1 MSVDQPNNEVR
12 IAGYLDM
19 LLVDH
24 CTWDDKLSLAINPP
38 VRPQDTVAPGYYL
51 LTTEKF
57 GTGYRIIKYI
67 HLLNGLSILNQLPL
81 SKLKSEILRC
91 CLPLAA
97 EAMLCD

>member
-1 MSVDQPNNEVR
+1 MSVEHPNNQAR

-19 LLVDH
+19 LLVDNSV
-24 CTWDDKLSLAINPP
+24 WDEKLSLAINPP
-38 VRPQDTVAPGYYL
+38 VRPQDTVAPGHYL
-51 LTTEKF
+51 LTTEEF
-57 GTGYRIIKYI
+57 GAGYRTIKFI

-81 SKLKSEILRC
+81 SRLRSEMLYR

>member
-1 MSVDQPNNEVR
+1 MSEDQPNNQTK
-12 IAGYLDM
+12 ISGYLDM

-24 CTWDDKLSLAINPP
+24 CIWDEKFSLAVNPP
-38 VRPQDTVAPGYYL
+38 VRPQDTVVPGYYL
-51 LTTEKF
+51 LTTDNF
-57 GTGYRIIKYI
+57 GLGYRAINFI
-67 HLLNGLSILNQLPL
+67 HLLNGFSILNQLPL